1 MKKIILLIV
10 TILSKLLYSQEYP
23 LDYKEDVP
31 NGAYYKDVNGE
42 LNKYVGL
49 WKGNWNGKTIY
60 IELKKNKKYYSGIHP
75 YYQDEIV
82 GERKIINY
90 NGVIEIDRI
99 SNFDLQHPELWGMS
113 TNLKNGNIKRMY
125 FYPKNMC
132 RLQASLDIMSFTGT
146 QMTLHMEYL
155 PNFKD
160 DTCQHNA
167 YIEQYNDWPV
177 NFPKDITLTKQ

>member
-10 TILSKLLYSQEYP
+10 TILSQLLYSQEYP

-31 NGAYYKDVNGE
+31 NGAYYKDINGE
-42 LNKYVGL
+42 LNKYIGL
-49 WKGNWNGKTIY
+49 WKGSWNGKTVYLELRKIKTFNSGSNSYYKDRIY
-60 IELKKNKKYYSGIHP
+60 
-75 YYQDEIV
+75 
-82 GERKIINY
+82 GERKIIAS
-90 NGVIEIDRI
+90 NGAVEIDRI
-99 SNFDLQHPELWGMS
+99 SNFDLLNPEFWGMS

-160 DTCQHNA
+160 ETCQHNA
-167 YIEQYNDWPV
+167 YIAQYDDWPI
-177 NFPKDITLTKQ
+177 NFPKDITLIKQ